1 MKAEYLEALRSRH
14 SDRRGKAWS
23 ELLQQPEVSRGLTR
37 QDLAELYQVLSA
49 ETDDDV
55 GRKGH
60 LALTVAIG
68 WSQGDP
74 TRPQEA
80 TDKIKFKTKVKSAAE
95 QRRAKTSIGA
105 RQEEP
110 MQTVNDF
117 IFRRFRMRSAVLG
130 VTEKEYRRRDEDA
143 MLHMMRCF
151 PVREY
156 GLLTV
161 EKDVSPGDDSWFQ
174 DLVKYRYEAIMIT
187 GRLWMFGPK
196 AVECLSDDELRFHF
210 PIQHRPEHLKKGEI
224 DREFH
229 CIQERDRGA
238 VAHSYHTEDQ
248 GKIRTDYGFVQVY
261 PVYNG
266 RHWMNVVVC
275 AGCSH
280 EGTFGAAWWL
290 TYEVQHPHGTQ
301 PSSPIPLPPVY
312 EPNSRMEA
320 LIRIKADKTKPV
332 LKPLQLELCRLY
344 LGDYR
349 WTPQDSQW
357 HRVREPVIVVHV
369 ERDRPLSMSI
379 DSRQARLVPNS
390 QNFLLAACLALEVQS
405 SKDGWVSVASL
416 ANNRMIWDGKTMP
429 TRKVKQRLNNLSHH
443 ALKNLIQVQRDAV
456 RLAAEVVVVSV

>member
-14 SDRRGKAWS
+14 SDRREKAWS
-23 ELLQQPEVSRGLTR
+23 MLLQQPEVSRGLTR
-37 QDLAELYQVLSA
+37 EDLAELYRVLTA

-55 GRKGH
+55 VQGSP
-60 LALTVAIG
+60 VADCRDRLVPRC
-68 WSQGDP
+68 SNSYSRVDRQDQGEIH
-74 TRPQEA
+74 TR
-80 TDKIKFKTKVKSAAE
+80 
-95 QRRAKTSIGA
+95 QRRAKPSVRKA
-105 RQEEP
+105 EEEP

-117 IFRRFRMRSAVLG
+117 IFWRFRMRSAVLG

-143 MLHMMRCF
+143 LLHMMRRF
-151 PVREY
+151 PVDEY

-161 EKDVSPGDDSWFQ
+161 EKDVSLGDDSWFEN
-174 DLVKYRYEAIMIT
+174 LVKYRYEAIMIT

-210 PIQHRPEHLKKGEI
+210 PIQHRPEHLKNGEI

-229 CIQERDRGA
+229 CIQERDRGL
-238 VAHSYHTEDQ
+238 VAHSYHTEDH

-301 PSSPIPLPPVY
+301 GSSPIPLPPVY

-344 LGDYR
+344 LGDYL

-357 HRVREPVIVVHV
+357 HRVREPVIVVQL

-379 DSRQARLVPNS
+379 DSKQARLVPNS
-390 QNFLLAACLALEVQS
+390 QNFLLAACLAVEVS
-405 SKDGWVSVASL
+405 A
-416 ANNRMIWDGKTMP
+416 ARMAG
-429 TRKVKQRLNNLSHH
+429 
-443 ALKNLIQVQRDAV
+443 
-456 RLAAEVVVVSV
+456 